1 MPEIFDVV
9 SWGMGYETP
18 DLRVRIRTALPDE
31 EKTFF
36 TELSR
41 IRALEDLAER
51 EREQRE
57 RRKRIEEEDQTIPG
71 LRVLH
76 G

>member
-1 MPEIFDVV
+1 MWYNRPMDQH
-9 SWGMGYETP
+9 P
-18 DLRVRIRTALPDE
+18 DLSVRVRLARPGETEEYFTAAA
-31 EKTFF
+31 
-36 TELSR
+36 R

>member
-1 MPEIFDVV
+1 
-9 SWGMGYETP
+9 MGYETP
-18 DLRVRIRTALPDE
+18 DLRVRIRKALPDE
-31 EKTFF
+31 EKSFF
-36 TELSR
+36 SESAR

-57 RRKRIEEEDQTIPG
+57 RRKRIEEEDQTVPG

>member
-1 MPEIFDVV
+1 MPEIFDVI
-9 SWGMGYETP
+9 SWGMDQHP
-18 DLRVRIRTALPDE
+18 DLRVRVRKARAGEVALYFTPESRT
-31 EKTFF
+31 
-36 TELSR
+36 
-41 IRALEDLAER
+41 RALEDLAER

>member
-1 MPEIFDVV
+1 MAHK
-9 SWGMGYETP
+9 P
-18 DLRVRIRTALPDE
+18 DLSVRVRRASADE
-31 EKTFF
+31 EREFF
-36 TELSR
+36 SPEAR
-41 IRALEDLAER
+41 ARALEDLAER

-57 RRKRIEEEDQTIPG
+57 RKKHAEEADQTIPG